1 MNIESLRRLF
11 TFVILLLVQVIV
23 FNHIHLFDVATPLL
37 YVYLVLHFRR
47 NHPRWATLL
56 WCFLM
61 GLLVDVFSNT
71 PGVAAASMTFV
82 GLLQPYLL
90 EVFTPRDS
98 ADDLVASY
106 RSLGV
111 ASFVYYVVILVFIY
125 CLLFFLLEN
134 FTFFNWMHWMACTGA
149 SAVLTIIF
157 ILVIENFQ
165 KQ

>member
-1 MNIESLRRLF
+1 MNIESLRRLL

-71 PGVAAASMTFV
+71 SGVAAASMTFV
-82 GLLQPYLL
+82 GLLQPYLQ

-111 ASFVYYVVILVFIY
+111 ASFVY
-125 CLLFFLLEN
+125 
-134 FTFFNWMHWMACTGA
+134 
-149 SAVLTIIF
+149 
-157 ILVIENFQ
+157 
-165 KQ
+165 

>member
-1 MNIESLRRLF
+1 
-11 TFVILLLVQVIV
+11 
-23 FNHIHLFDVATPLL
+23 
-37 YVYLVLHFRR
+37 
-47 NHPRWATLL
+47 
-56 WCFLM
+56 
-61 GLLVDVFSNT
+61 
-71 PGVAAASMTFV
+71 MTFV

>member
-1 MNIESLRRLF
+1 
-11 TFVILLLVQVIV
+11 
-23 FNHIHLFDVATPLL
+23 
-37 YVYLVLHFRR
+37 
-47 NHPRWATLL
+47 
-56 WCFLM
+56 M